1 MSPGRFIPVAEASG
15 LIAPIGAWVLREA
28 CRQARAWQDAGLP
41 PFVVA
46 VNLSAMQFKRPDLI
60 NTVINALVLADLDSQ
75 WLELE
80 LTESILIQDAESTV
94 DSVRR
99 LKALGVKLS
108 VDDFGTGYS
117 SLAYLKRF
125 AVDKLKIDQS
135 FVRDLGHDPEDSA
148 IVRAIVQMAHSMR
161 LVTIAEGVET
171 QEMAD
176 LLRLFHCDEAQGY
189 WLARPL
195 PADELEAFVR
205 ARMPAPDGTAS

>member
-161 LVTIAEGVET
+161 LVTIAEGRGT
-171 QEMAD
+171 QERAD
-176 LLRLFHCDEAQGY
+176 VLGR
-189 WLARPL
+189 
-195 PADELEAFVR
+195 
-205 ARMPAPDGTAS
+205 